1 MSSRNVYASAM
12 ARFTLRETWGDLMG
26 MCVPAKKTARK
37 EEIFEDMKRQK
48 MYNELQLRDI
58 ESRAETQRLDARA
71 KLMAGDKMA
80 ARKILLDRRGT
91 TARIRQHEFCIQTLE
106 DSMTIIEDKTNFYEV
121 VELVTEAQ
129 RQFNPK
135 SNIVVNMDNIIDGLR
150 DMQENTRELRMAM
163 EGNTNLDVD
172 DSELEREIEEL
183 MNETR
188 EPVKKLKH
196 AIDVAPIAEGIPAR
210 PALQMQPIIETTVV
224 NAQPFEQNGDNMRKR
239 GGGPE
244 PEALIHI

>member
-1 MSSRNVYASAM
+1 M
-12 ARFTLRETWGDLMG
+12 ARFTLRETWGDLLG
-26 MCVPAKKTARK
+26 MCVPAQKTARK

-58 ESRAETQRLDARA
+58 EARAETQRLDARA
-71 KLMAGDKMA
+71 KLMAGDKAA
-80 ARKILLDRRGT
+80 ARKILLERRGT
-91 TARIRQHEFCIQTLE
+91 TARIRQREFCIQTLD
-106 DSMTIIEDKTNFYEV
+106 DSMSIIEDKTNFTEV
-121 VELVTEAQ
+121 TDLIMAAQ

-135 SNIVVNMDNIIDGLR
+135 SNMVINIDNIIDGMR

-163 EGNTNLDVD
+163 EGNSFADID
-172 DSELEREIEEL
+172 DNELERELEEL

-188 EPVKKLKH
+188 EPGEKIRH
-196 AIDVAPIAEGIPAR
+196 APIAEGIPAR
-210 PALQMQPIIETTVV
+210 FVAPTHQSNIETAGV
-224 NAQPFEQNGDNMRKR
+224 NAISFDQNGDNMRKR